1 MPFVERDDI
10 LSYAGAATSCN
21 LRIPVRCQRE
31 TRTTTRNEN
40 ELRENAAWPEPG
52 AASGRMASRMG
63 TRTTTTG
70 RGNEDL

>member
-40 ELRENAAWPEPG
+40 ELQGDAAWPEPAG
-52 AASGRMASRMG
+52 ASGRMANYTG

-70 RGNEDL
+70 RGCEDL